1 MPEEAQECADRA
13 PGGLPGGSRPVDSRP
28 ARDRGG
34 GAATLRG
41 CAVLRVD
48 FSGEE
53 LARLRLAAGAD
64 PLWEAALSLH
74 LLQNRQAELAFGPW
88 RREVRG
94 ALERAGLT
102 GAVRALMLLYPPAVY
117 FPDFL
122 TPGRGELDLD
132 AGVDRVL
139 ATPRRRLVAELTRLY
154 AHAPGPVPRSVRWL
168 AEGDPQALRWL
179 GTVLRR
185 YHAVA
190 VEPYLPAIRAQVA
203 ADRFERGEAALT
215 GGAEGLLSSFGGLPE
230 WECARR
236 TLRAPY
242 PVDRDLRLEGRTLTL
257 VPGFFC
263 VRSPLALVDDEP
275 PPVLVHPLSPP
286 PGWLARSRQPEAAAP
301 PLAQLIGASRAQLLE
316 LLEEPMTT
324 TGLAAALRLAPSTAS
339 RHASVLR
346 EAGLLASRR
355 DGTRVMHRRTALGEA
370 LLEGA
375 R

>member
-1 MPEEAQECADRA
+1 M
-13 PGGLPGGSRPVDSRP
+13 
-28 ARDRGG
+28 
-34 GAATLRG
+34 
-41 CAVLRVD
+41 LRVD

-53 LARLRLAAGAD
+53 LARLRLAEGAD

-74 LLQNRQAELAFGPW
+74 LLQNRQAELVFGPW

-94 ALERAGLT
+94 AVERAGLT
-102 GAVRALMLLYPPAVY
+102 AAVRALMQLCPPAVY

-122 TPGRGELDLD
+122 TPGRGEPDLD

-139 ATPRRRLVAELTRLY
+139 ATPRRRVVAELTRLY
-154 AHAPGPVPRSVRWL
+154 ARASGPVPRGVRRL
-168 AEGDPQALRWL
+168 ADGDPQAVRWL
-179 GTVLRR
+179 GTALRR

-190 VEPYLPAIRAQVA
+190 VAPYAPAIRAQVA
-203 ADRFERGEAALT
+203 ADRFERGEAALA
-215 GGAEGLLSSFGGLPE
+215 GGAEGLLHSFGALPE
-230 WECARR
+230 WECAGR

-242 PVDRDLRLEGRTLTL
+242 PVDRELRLGGRTLTL

-263 VRSPLALVDDEP
+263 VRAPLALVDDEP
-275 PPVLVHPLSPP
+275 PPVLVHPLAPP
-286 PGWLARSRQPEAAAP
+286 PGWLARFRQTDDAPP
-301 PLAQLIGASRAQLLE
+301 PLAQLIGTSRAQLLQS
-316 LLEEPMTT
+316 LDGPMTT